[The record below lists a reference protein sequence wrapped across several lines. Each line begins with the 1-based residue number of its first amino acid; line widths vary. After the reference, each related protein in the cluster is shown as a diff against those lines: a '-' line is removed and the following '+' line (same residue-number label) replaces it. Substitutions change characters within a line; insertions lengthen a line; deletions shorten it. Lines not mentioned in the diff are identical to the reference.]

1 MQNRHL
7 LFIRLLSS
15 PTLSSFFNQE
25 PLVPSVLPTGDAS
38 TVPRGGQRPC
48 QIIGVEAR
56 SEGAILGDVAATP
69 KMAGLA
75 YEVSCIMCWVPVL
88 MVVAG
93 GRKVCVCACVWGCWG
108 MGKQGR
114 LSHSLPSHIWPLS
127 FPLFYLLLQLISS
140 KGVMWGGGQWRRV
153 VMVGGVGGGCKQN

>member
-7 LFIRLLSS
+7 LFIRLLPS

-75 YEVSCIMCWVPVL
+75 YEASVPTIVGAGSAVSRGWGQ
-88 MVVAG
+88 G
-93 GRKVCVCACVWGCWG
+93 GKD
-108 MGKQGR
+108 
-114 LSHSLPSHIWPLS
+114 PPD
-127 FPLFYLLLQLISS
+127 
-140 KGVMWGGGQWRRV
+140 
-153 VMVGGVGGGCKQN
+153 

>member
-1 MQNRHL
+1 M
-7 LFIRLLSS
+7 
-15 PTLSSFFNQE
+15 
-25 PLVPSVLPTGDAS
+25 PSVLPTGDAS

-88 MVVAG
+88 MVVV
-93 GRKVCVCACVWGCWG
+93 GRRQKSVCVCVCERMLGDGEAR
-108 MGKQGR
+108 K
-114 LSHSLPSHIWPLS
+114 SFS
-127 FPLFYLLLQLISS
+127 FPPQSHMASRFSSLLSS
-140 KGVMWGGGQWRRV
+140 APT
-153 VMVGGVGGGCKQN
+153 N